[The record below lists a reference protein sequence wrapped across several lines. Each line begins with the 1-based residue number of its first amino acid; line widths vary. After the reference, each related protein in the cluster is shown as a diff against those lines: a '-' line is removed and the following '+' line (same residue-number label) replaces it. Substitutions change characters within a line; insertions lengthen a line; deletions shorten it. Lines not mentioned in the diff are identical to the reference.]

1 MLLSLNGETRLHLIV
16 GDPVAQTKS
25 PAGLSEEFALRGVNA
40 VCVPVH
46 VGPGELDQF
55 IRAAKLA
62 RNIDGIVVTMP
73 HKFAALAHCDEASER
88 AGFLGAVNVLHR
100 IGSGRWR
107 GDMTDGIATVAALRR
122 AGCEP
127 GEARA
132 LVVGA
137 GGAGSAVA
145 LALIE
150 SGVASLAVA
159 DIDPA
164 RRDGLTKRLTARAAA
179 IIRPEPPAGA
189 GPAGARGPE
198 GPRGTAADDGPAVAE
213 AFGPRGMPDPA
224 GFNII
229 VNATPAGMRP
239 DDPLPVDA
247 THIEPRAYVADLIS
261 RPAMTPLLV
270 AARRRGARVVTGEDM
285 FAVQAGI
292 LADLLLA
299 PG

>member
-1 MLLSLNGETRLHLIV
+1 MLLSLNGETRLHLII
-16 GDPVAQTKS
+16 GDPVAQTRS
-25 PAGLSEEFALRGVNA
+25 PAGLSEEFALRHVNA

-46 VGPGELDQF
+46 VGPGEFDQF
-55 IRAAKLA
+55 MRAAKLA

-73 HKFAALAHCDEASER
+73 HKFAALRHCDEASER

-100 IGSGRWR
+100 SGGGRWR
-107 GDMTDGIATVAALRR
+107 GDMTDGMATVAALRR

-127 GEARA
+127 GGARA

-145 LALIE
+145 LALVE
-150 SGVASLAVA
+150 AGVASLAVA
-159 DIDPA
+159 DLDA
-164 RRDGLTKRLTARAAA
+164 TRRDALSQRLAGRAGAVA
-179 IIRPEPPAGA
+179 GPWGPGEPAEPP
-189 GPAGARGPE
+189 GP
-198 GPRGTAADDGPAVAE
+198 
-213 AFGPRGMPDPA
+213 PDPA
-224 GFNII
+224 GFDLI

-247 THIEPRAYVADLIS
+247 TRIDACAYVADLIT

-270 AARRRGARVVTGEDM
+270 AARRHGARVVIGEDM

-292 LADLLLA
+292 MADILLA
-299 PG
+299 SPAC

>member
-1 MLLSLNGETRLHLIV
+1 MLLCLNGETRLHLII
-16 GDPVAQTKS
+16 GDPVAQTRS
-25 PAGLSEEFALRGVNA
+25 PAGLSEEFALRHVNA

-46 VGPGELDQF
+46 VGPGEFDQF
-55 IRAAKLA
+55 LRAAKLA
-62 RNIDGIVVTMP
+62 RNVDGIVVTMP
-73 HKFAALAHCDEASER
+73 HKFAALRHCDEASER

-100 IGSGRWR
+100 IGGGRWR

-127 GEARA
+127 GGVRA

-150 SGVASLAVA
+150 AGVASLAVA
-159 DIDPA
+159 DLDAA
-164 RRDGLTKRLTARAAA
+164 RRDALTKRLAGRA
-179 IIRPEPPAGA
+179 
-189 GPAGARGPE
+189 
-198 GPRGTAADDGPAVAE
+198 DAVARQE
-213 AFGPRGMPDPA
+213 PLGPPGQGGPPDPA
-224 GFNII
+224 GFGLI

-239 DDPLPVDA
+239 DDPPPVDA
-247 THIEPRAYVADLIS
+247 ARIDACAYVADLIA

-270 AARRRGARVVTGEDM
+270 AARRRGASVVTGEDM

-292 LADLLLA
+292 MADILLA
-299 PG
+299 SPAC

>member
-16 GDPVAQTKS
+16 GDPVAQTRS
-25 PAGLSEEFALRGVNA
+25 PAGLSQEFALRHVNA

-46 VGPGELDQF
+46 VGPGDLNQF
-55 IRAAKLA
+55 LRAAKLA
-62 RNIDGIVVTMP
+62 LNVDGIVVTMP
-73 HKFAALAHCDEASER
+73 HKFAALRHCDEASER

-107 GDMTDGIATVAALRR
+107 GEMTDGIATVAALRR

-127 GEARA
+127 GGACA

-159 DIDPA
+159 DLDA
-164 RRDGLTKRLTARAAA
+164 SRRDALAQRLADRAGAVV
-179 IIRPEPPAGA
+179 RPEPPQLPELLGVEGL
-189 GPAGARGPE
+189 GPPGRL
-198 GPRGTAADDGPAVAE
+198 
-213 AFGPRGMPDPA
+213 DPT
-224 GFNII
+224 GFDVI
-229 VNATPAGMRP
+229 VNATPSGMRP
-239 DDPLPVDA
+239 GDPLPVDA
-247 THIEPRAYVADLIS
+247 TRIEPRAYVADLIA

-270 AARRRGARVVTGEDM
+270 AARRRGARVITGEDM

-299 PG
+299 PASTS